1 MTEQE
6 DEEDDKVCKA
16 CGAGFD
22 TSEELQK
29 ALEQKEEGKESGDEE
44 TDESSSK
51 YSERTNLKVYDMP
64 VELKNKYISLAKL
77 DYDNQLWKVLEAGF
91 EALNQE
97 RKRKVPQLEQ
107 EIENLQKQIGML
119 KVQIAQMQ
127 EKEDKDDSGVPST
140 FGDQRTEED
149 DELLDHFS
157 KQ

>member
-6 DEEDDKVCKA
+6 DEEGDKVCKA